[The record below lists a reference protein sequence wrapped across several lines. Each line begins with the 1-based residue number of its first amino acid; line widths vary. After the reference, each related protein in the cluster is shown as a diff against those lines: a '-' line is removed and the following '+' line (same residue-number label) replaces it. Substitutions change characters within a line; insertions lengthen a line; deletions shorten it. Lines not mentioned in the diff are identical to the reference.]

1 MKKILTILISFFLIN
16 NLALAAGGDSGGSS
30 SKASMYDEAVKLI
43 KRAGK
48 LEKKDKKDK
57 AVKLYR
63 EAFNK
68 LQTAN
73 KKDKNNPDILNY
85 MGFTSRKSG
94 NFNEAEKFYL
104 KGLSLNPKH
113 NGINEYLGEL
123 YVQTNR
129 MDKAKEDKANKLYV
143 QAFKKLEKAYKK
155 DKKNPDI
162 LNYMGFTSRKTG
174 NFKDAENF
182 YLKGL
187 EIDPKHNGINE
198 YLGELYVQTDRI
210 DKAKE
215 RLEVLKNCN
224 CEEYQELELIIKT
237 RGTKIY

>member
-1 MKKILTILISFFLIN
+1 MGEDHLSHDNFKNNYYLVGMKKIVILISTLILIN
-16 NLALAAGGDSGGSS
+16 NLALAAGGDSGSS
-30 SKASMYDEAVKLI
+30 STKISMYDEAVKLI

-57 AVKLYR
+57 AVKLYK
-63 EAFNK
+63 EAFSK
-68 LQTAN
+68 LKKAD
-73 KKDKNNPDILNY
+73 KKDKDNPDILNY

-94 NFNEAEKFYL
+94 NFDQAEKFYL
-104 KGLSLNPKH
+104 KGLSLDPKH

-129 MDKAKEDKANKLYV
+129 
-143 QAFKKLEKAYKK
+143 
-155 DKKNPDI
+155 
-162 LNYMGFTSRKTG
+162 
-174 NFKDAENF
+174 
-182 YLKGL
+182 
-187 EIDPKHNGINE
+187 
-198 YLGELYVQTDRI
+198 I

-224 CEEYQELELIIKT
+224 CDEYQELELIIKT

>member
-1 MKKILTILISFFLIN
+1 MKKILILVTAFLFIN
-16 NLALAAGGDSGGSS
+16 NLALAAGGDGGSSS

-48 LEKKDKKDK
+48 LEKKDNTDK
-57 AVKLYR
+57 AVKLYK
-63 EAFNK
+63 EAFIK
-68 LQTAN
+68 LEKAN
-73 KKDKNNPDILNY
+73 KKDKDNPDILNY

-94 NFNEAEKFYL
+94 NFDEAEKFYL

-129 MDKAKEDKANKLYV
+129 
-143 QAFKKLEKAYKK
+143 
-155 DKKNPDI
+155 
-162 LNYMGFTSRKTG
+162 
-174 NFKDAENF
+174 
-182 YLKGL
+182 
-187 EIDPKHNGINE
+187 
-198 YLGELYVQTDRI
+198 I

-224 CEEYQELELIIKT
+224 CEEYGELELIIKT

>member
-1 MKKILTILISFFLIN
+1 MKKILIILISFFLIN
-16 NLALAAGGDSGGSS
+16 NFALAAGGDSGGSS
-30 SKASMYDEAVKLI
+30 SKISMYDEAVKLI

-57 AVKLYR
+57 AVKLYK

-68 LQTAN
+68 LETAN

-104 KGLSLNPKH
+104 KGLSLDPKH

-129 MDKAKEDKANKLYV
+129 INKAN
-143 QAFKKLEKAYKK
+143 
-155 DKKNPDI
+155 
-162 LNYMGFTSRKTG
+162 
-174 NFKDAENF
+174 
-182 YLKGL
+182 
-187 EIDPKHNGINE
+187 
-198 YLGELYVQTDRI
+198 
-210 DKAKE
+210 E
-215 RLEVLKNCN
+215 RLEVLKGCN
-224 CEEYQELELIIKT
+224 CEEYNELELIIKT
-237 RGTKIY
+237 KGSKVY

>member
-1 MKKILTILISFFLIN
+1 MKNILILILAFLLIN
-16 NLALAAGGDSGGSS
+16 NLALAAGGDSGSSS
-30 SKASMYDEAVKLI
+30 SKASMYDDAVKLI

-48 LEKKDKKDK
+48 LEKKNNK
-57 AVKLYR
+57 AKATKLYKD
-63 EAFNK
+63 AFSK
-68 LQTAN
+68 LEKAN

-94 NFNEAEKFYL
+94 NFEDAEKFYL

-129 MDKAKEDKANKLYV
+129 
-143 QAFKKLEKAYKK
+143 
-155 DKKNPDI
+155 
-162 LNYMGFTSRKTG
+162 
-174 NFKDAENF
+174 
-182 YLKGL
+182 
-187 EIDPKHNGINE
+187 
-198 YLGELYVQTDRI
+198 I

-224 CEEYQELELIIKT
+224 CKEYQELELIIKT